1 MVVPMPTATP
11 VTAATSGR
19 SQRASVCRK
28 PMIELPSPPPL
39 VAAFMKSPRS
49 LPAENAPGTPQIIR
63 QRIGDDPPALVIASD
78 IASYI
83 AKVSAFFF
91 SGRFIRIVRIGP
103 WSVTMTCSVMLPSS
117 RATQRCLGHGVRTF
131 CDRRLQPARLHGDVL
146 GEKARQRDTA
156 VAVAAAAFGERILR
170 QHAATRGGGE
180 QPQIGRRAGE
190 RRVRRLVELAQQ
202 PRGRAG

>member
-28 PMIELPSPPPL
+28 LMIELPSPAPP

-49 LPAENAPGTPQIIR
+49 LPAENAPGAPQITR
-63 QRIGDDPPALVIASD
+63 QRIGDAPPALVIASA

-91 SGRFIRIVRIGP
+91 SGRFIRMVRIGP
-103 WSVTMTCSVMLPSS
+103 SSVTMTCAVMLPSR
-117 RATQRCLGHGVRTF
+117 RAAQRGIRDRLRTLG
-131 CDRRLQPARLHGDVL
+131 DRGLQPAGLHGDVL
-146 GEKARQRDTA
+146 GEEARQRDTA
-156 VAVAAAAFGERILR
+156 VAVTIPAAALR
-170 QHAATRGGGE
+170 QPILGEHAAARRGGE
-180 QPQIGRRAGE
+180 SAQIRCRARERRIGRFVERAKE
-190 RRVRRLVELAQQ
+190 
-202 PRGRAG
+202 